1 MTIERHMQSG
11 NMFMWPIEM
20 LTFPFN
26 IRKDYTG
33 IKNYC
38 RSYNINNIVKK

>member
-20 LTFPFN
+20 LTFPF
-26 IRKDYTG
+26 YTG
-33 IKNYC
+33 IK
-38 RSYNINNIVKK
+38 KKTTAEATISTIL